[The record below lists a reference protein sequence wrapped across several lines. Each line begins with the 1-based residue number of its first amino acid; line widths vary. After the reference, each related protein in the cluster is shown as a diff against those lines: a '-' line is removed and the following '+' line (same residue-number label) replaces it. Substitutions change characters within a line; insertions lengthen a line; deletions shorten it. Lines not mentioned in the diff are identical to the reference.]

1 MRPEKA
7 TSEITS
13 EWILQEVEKITY
25 TYNLN
30 KVVRYNLNREEE
42 LESQSVA
49 EHVYNMLVL
58 AHYFRDLEDPERKL
72 DFEKVTKIILMHDMG
87 EIETGDIIMSQK
99 RDSHQQIESQ
109 AIDVVASKSPKF
121 ISEEIRHIYDEFEN
135 PQTLEGKFC
144 KAIDKIE
151 AQFWFTAVC
160 ADLKMIKFVTSI
172 EERVRNEAKRRDMWS
187 KLGFKVIEQFATTI
201 DRLAKEKGLYE

>member
-1 MRPEKA
+1 MRLE
-7 TSEITS
+7 EITN

-42 LESQSVA
+42 LASQSVA

-72 DFEKVTKIILMHDMG
+72 DFEKVTRIILMHDMG
-87 EIETGDIIMSQK
+87 EIETGDIIMSRK
-99 RDSHQQIESQ
+99 NETHQHTESQ
-109 AIDVVASKSPKF
+109 AIDLVASKSPKF
-121 ISEEIRHIYDEFEN
+121 ISKEIRDVYNEFEN
-135 PQTLEGKFC
+135 PETPEGRFC

-151 AQFWFTAVC
+151 AQFWFAAVC

-172 EERVRNEAKRRDMWS
+172 EERVRNEAKRKNLWPG
-187 KLGFKVIEQFATTI
+187 LGFKVIERFAIAI
-201 DRLAKEKGLYE
+201 DKMAEEKGLYD